1 MFERWFAKYARA
13 VSDEGER
20 RSLYKMYVAKTIA
33 LIAFY
38 VLCFVLVGYIIAIE
52 NRLDESWAVYTIVAL
67 FCACLQRAE
76 ALNLSSAEGIG
87 G

>member
-38 VLCFVLVGYIIAIE
+38 VLCFVLVGYIIAI
-52 NRLDESWAVYTIVAL
+52 
-67 FCACLQRAE
+67 
-76 ALNLSSAEGIG
+76 
-87 G
+87 